1 MSVRKKRSARLTF
14 CQAVLALQSLAALF
28 ATLVLWGLDRAG
40 EVSLPGGVLWGGG
53 LGMVVLL
60 AYAAGQQA
68 KRWGLALGWA
78 LQVPM
83 LLGGFIEPDIAVIG
97 ACFLLTWLA
106 GVRLGGRIDRERAAH
121 DAALEAEAAGAGEP
135 A

>member
-1 MSVRKKRSARLTF
+1 MTMRKKRSARLTF
-14 CQAVLALQSLAALF
+14 CQTVLALQSLAAFF

-40 EVSLPGGVLWGGG
+40 EVSIPGPVLWGGG

-60 AYAAGQQA
+60 GYAAGQQRR
-68 KRWGLALGWA
+68 RWGLALGWA

-97 ACFLLTWLA
+97 AMFLITWLI
-106 GVRLGGRIDRERAAH
+106 GVRLGTRIDRERAEY
-121 DAALEAEAAGAGEP
+121 DAAAEAAAGEV